1 MKKLLNIS
9 VIAALAILPMAAN
22 ATDYAVTDPT
32 HADPATAAQTDPGW
46 ALAQSGQNDG
56 NLATAGYVK
65 GAYNQTMKAINKL
78 ESTKQN
84 ALSPDQLTAISNVSS
99 LSNRMDAA
107 ENDIDALET
116 TVGDANSGLVKDVD
130 DLQTTVGDSN
140 SGLVKAVADNTTD
153 ISALETTVGD
163 STSGL
168 VKDVDDLQTTV
179 GDSTSGLVKDVD
191 DLQTTVGDS
200 TSGLVKDVDDLQTTV
215 GDSNSGLVKDV
226 ADLQTASAD
235 YAKRIG
241 VTHTISNS
249 TIAGTV
255 PTVTVWGADTPGT
268 APITAS
274 ITGATY
280 TETAPTPA
288 GN

>member
-84 ALSPDQLTAISNVSS
+84 ALSQDQLTAISNVSS
-99 LSNRMDAA
+99 LSNRMDTA

-130 DLQTTVGDSN
+130 DLQTTVGDAN
-140 SGLVKAVADNTTD
+140 SGLVKDVADNTTD
-153 ISALETTVGD
+153 ISALE
-163 STSGL
+163 
-168 VKDVDDLQTTV
+168 TTV

-235 YAKRIG
+235 YAKKIG
-241 VTHTISNS
+241 VTHTISSS